1 MEHPPPMPPV
11 SDGKNSGNSLLL
23 PLPRENFLA
32 TVAKRFFRNFTV
44 TYRRNRVR
52 TFPVWNPLRPPVN
65 ISGDGS
71 TFWAMVCLRFY
82 YKMTVDLP
90 AGKPRTWCLTSAGTT
105 AARPAPGLTP
115 AGGGARPPNSTNVFL
130 KDDAVDKISKFQR
143 EMERLKL
150 ENQRLLAENFEMKEM
165 LRNQSDES
173 SSFESSTSSSSSSS
187 DSDSDT
193 EERKEESDRHEK
205 ESKETSED
213 NGYESNLSVVDTI

>member
-1 MEHPPPMPPV
+1 MEHPPPMPSV

-82 YKMTVDLP
+82 YKMI
-90 AGKPRTWCLTSAGTT
+90 RRF
-105 AARPAPGLTP
+105 ARW
-115 AGGGARPPNSTNVFL
+115 
-130 KDDAVDKISKFQR
+130 
-143 EMERLKL
+143 EMRLERLKIQKFSYPGKGDPFSL
-150 ENQRLLAENFEMKEM
+150 GPIPRSLGPSGLGAFPP
-165 LRNQSDES
+165 
-173 SSFESSTSSSSSSS
+173 
-187 DSDSDT
+187 
-193 EERKEESDRHEK
+193 
-205 ESKETSED
+205 
-213 NGYESNLSVVDTI
+213 LSLGPSGLGAF